1 MSNSDTFPQASEPV
15 VLNKEHIRRFSLDGY
30 LLLKSF
36 FTRQQIEICL
46 EKITNYTEQNISRV
60 PNEEIFYEI
69 KGDFSSLKQLQRMHL
84 YDSWFDLLFNGK
96 PKMLAE
102 NLLEGKVIKKN
113 LQYFNKPPGINKAT
127 PPHQD
132 GYYFKLTPPKAL
144 TMWLALDDVD
154 ENNGCVRYVKGSHHK
169 GMRDHSTTGTLGFSQ
184 GITEYGNDEDIK
196 NEIAVSAKRG
206 DLIVHDSLTIHRADQ
221 NLSQSRHRRAL
232 GFIFYSADSKE
243 DNESVKNYQNQL
255 KIQQS
260 GKI

>member
-1 MSNSDTFPQASEPV
+1 
-15 VLNKEHIRRFSLDGY
+15 
-30 LLLKSF
+30 
-36 FTRQQIEICL
+36 
-46 EKITNYTEQNISRV
+46 
-60 PNEEIFYEI
+60 
-69 KGDFSSLKQLQRMHL
+69 
-84 YDSWFDLLFNGK
+84 
-96 PKMLAE
+96 
-102 NLLEGKVIKKN
+102 
-113 LQYFNKPPGINKAT
+113 
-127 PPHQD
+127 
-132 GYYFKLTPPKAL
+132 
-144 TMWLALDDVD
+144 MWLALDDVD
-154 ENNGCVRYVKGSHHK
+154 ENNGCVRYVKGSNHK

-196 NEIAVSAKRG
+196 NEIAISAKKG